1 MTKTVTV
8 LSGLIR
14 PLVEARLPGWVEPR
28 FFQSKEEAMAL
39 APEAGIGWFDMYDK
53 KDMAA
58 AITAATKMK
67 WLNSIYA
74 GVDGMPLDLLKERGT
89 VVTNGAGINAITIAE
104 YVVMGMLT
112 VAKGYREVV
121 RAQERREWLIE
132 SPGKVELYGSK
143 ALLLGYVAIGK
154 LIEER
159 LKAFAVDVTVVRRS
173 PGPGTLTPDQWRGRL
188 GDYDWV
194 ILAVPATAE
203 TDGMIGA
210 AELAAMK
217 PGAVVINNARGSVLD
232 YAALADALRRGH
244 LAGAAA
250 DVFPEEPARNGEA
263 FTSPLQGIP
272 NVILTPHIGGSTA
285 EAQARIG
292 QEVARKLVDYSDT
305 GATLGAVNFPQVQ
318 LPARPSGARIM
329 HVHRNEPGVLGRINQ
344 VFARHGIN
352 IAAQF
357 LQTDASVGYVVV
369 DTSSA
374 HLAQGV
380 VEELR
385 DLPGT
390 IRARMLYDRG

>member
-1 MTKTVTV
+1 MSKTITV

-14 PLVEARLPGWVEPR
+14 PLVESRLPGWVEPR
-28 FFQSKEEAMAL
+28 FFMSKEEAMAL
-39 APEAGIGWFDMYDK
+39 APEAEIGWFDMYDK

-58 AITAATKMK
+58 AVTAATKMK

-143 ALLLGYVAIGK
+143 ALLLGYGAIGK

-159 LKAFAVDVTVVRRS
+159 LKGFAVDVTVVRRS
-173 PGPGTLTPDQWRGRL
+173 AGPNTLTPDQWRARL

-194 ILAVPATAE
+194 ILAVPATPE

-217 PGAVVINNARGSVLD
+217 PTATLVNIARGTVVDQEALV
-232 YAALADALRRGH
+232 AALDARQI
-244 LAGAAA
+244 AAA
-250 DVFPEEPARNGEA
+250 FLDVTTPEPLPADDVLWSLDNAHVTMHLSGRAQDKMFVRAAERFLANLDRWHKGEPVEPR
-263 FTSPLQGIP
+263 
-272 NVILTPHIGGSTA
+272 
-285 EAQARIG
+285 
-292 QEVARKLVDYSDT
+292 VDL
-305 GATLGAVNFPQVQ
+305 TLG
-318 LPARPSGARIM
+318 
-329 HVHRNEPGVLGRINQ
+329 
-344 VFARHGIN
+344 
-352 IAAQF
+352 
-357 LQTDASVGYVVV
+357 Y
-369 DTSSA
+369 
-374 HLAQGV
+374 
-380 VEELR
+380 
-385 DLPGT
+385 
-390 IRARMLYDRG
+390 